1 MNIRKKPKAANKVRH
16 TKRIERVLELI
27 VFMTER
33 KTVIQCA
40 EKIGVHYKTVFN
52 YFNLLIEVGFEIEVS
67 HKGKFN
73 NYRVSNLK
81 KYFKLEQR
89 NER

>member
-1 MNIRKKPKAANKVRH
+1 MNVRTKVKSANKVRH
-16 TKRIERVLELI
+16 TKRIERVLALI
-27 VFMTER
+27 VFMNDS

-52 YFNLLIEVGFEIEVS
+52 YFNLLIELGFEIEVS

-73 NYRVSNLK
+73 NYRVSNLR
-81 KYFKLEQR
+81 KYFKLE
-89 NER
+89 